1 MGQKIRPY
9 SFRVGV
15 TKPWRSRWFASKRN
29 FGTYLVEDARIR
41 KHITKEYKYA
51 SIPRVE
57 IERKEGDK
65 ITVFIFTAKPG
76 MLIGKKTNRLSDLEK
91 ELSLLTDG
99 KLVDIRVM
107 EVQKPELD
115 GQLAAER
122 ISEQLERRGSFRRA
136 VKRELEL
143 IRGAGADGVKIQVS
157 GRLGGA
163 ELSRQ
168 EKQVWGSVPLS
179 TLDADIDYGFAQ
191 AYTTYGVL
199 GIKVWINRGLMK
211 ETEEAKFGL
220 AEEKKEPAPRKE
232 RAGRR

>member
-9 SFRVGV
+9 GFRVGI
-15 TKPWRSRWFASKRN
+15 TKPWRSRWYANKKA
-29 FGTYLVEDARIR
+29 FGTYLVEDSKIR
-41 KHITKEYKYA
+41 KHILEVYKFA
-51 SIPRVE
+51 AIPRVE
-57 IERKEGDK
+57 IERKGDDK
-65 ITVFIFTAKPG
+65 LTVYVFTAKPG

-91 ELSLLTDG
+91 EISLLTEG

-115 GQLAAER
+115 AQLAAER

-136 VKRELEL
+136 IKREIEL
-143 IRGAGADGVKIQVS
+143 IRGGGAIGTKVVVS

-163 ELSRQ
+163 DLSRQ

-191 AYTTYGVL
+191 AKTTYGIL

-211 ETEEAKFGL
+211 QTEEAKYGL
-220 AEEKKEPAPRKE
+220 TS
-232 RAGRR
+232 